1 MKTAK
6 EQIVEFIVSHYQKEK
21 EKWLSGMKSHYIE
34 WDDAKEFFLDGKEEA
49 LKAEEELK
57 IYQEYVGTLPRD
69 YQRDFKNFK
78 WEKEKH
84 D

>member
-6 EQIVEFIVSHYQKEK
+6 EKIVDFIVSHYQKEK

-34 WDDAKEFFLDGKEEA
+34 WEGAKEFFLDGKDEA
-49 LKAEEELK
+49 LKTEEELK
-57 IYQEYVGTLPRD
+57 IYQEYIGTLPSD

-78 WEKEKH
+78 LEKEKH

>member
-6 EQIVEFIVSHYQKEK
+6 DKIVDFIVSHYQKEK

-34 WDDAKEFFLDGKEEA
+34 WENAKEFFLDGKDEVI
-49 LKAEEELK
+49 KTEEELK
-57 IYQEYVGTLPRD
+57 IYQEYIGTLPSD

-78 WEKEKH
+78 REKEKH

>member
-6 EQIVEFIVSHYQKEK
+6 EQIVEFIVSHYQREK
-21 EKWLSGMKSHYIE
+21 EKWLSGMKSRYIE
-34 WDDAKEFFLDGKEEA
+34 WEDAKEFFLDGKEEM
-49 LKAEEELK
+49 LKTEEELK
-57 IYQEYVGTLPRD
+57 IYQEYIETLPRD

-78 WEKEKH
+78 WEKERH

>member
-21 EKWLSGMKSHYIE
+21 EKWLSGIKSRYLE
-34 WDDAKEFFLDGKEEA
+34 WSDAKEFFLDGKESI
-49 LKAEEELK
+49 LKTEEELK
-57 IYQEYVGTLPRD
+57 IYQEYIGTLPRD
-69 YQRDFKNFK
+69 YQRDFRNFK
-78 WEKEKH
+78 WEKERH

>member
-21 EKWLSGMKSHYIE
+21 EKWLSGMKNHYIE
-34 WDDAKEFFLDGKEEA
+34 WDSAKEFFLDGKDES
-49 LKAEEELK
+49 LKTEEELK
-57 IYQEYVGTLPRD
+57 IYQEYIGTLPRD
-69 YQRDFKNFK
+69 YQLGFKNFK
-78 WEKEKH
+78 WEKERH

>member
-1 MKTAK
+1 MNTAK
-6 EQIVEFIVSHYQKEK
+6 EQIVDFIVSHCQKEK

-34 WDDAKEFFLDGKEEA
+34 WDDAKEFFLDSKEEA
-49 LKAEEELK
+49 LKTEEELK
-57 IYQEYVGTLPRD
+57 IYQEYIRTLPHD

-78 WEKEKH
+78 REKERH

>member
-6 EQIVEFIVSHYQKEK
+6 
-21 EKWLSGMKSHYIE
+21 
-34 WDDAKEFFLDGKEEA
+34 
-49 LKAEEELK
+49 ELK
-57 IYQEYVGTLPRD
+57 IYQEYIGTLPRD
-69 YQRDFKNFK
+69 HQRDFKNFK

>member
-6 EQIVEFIVSHYQKEK
+6 EKIVDFIVSHYQKEK

-34 WDDAKEFFLDGKEEA
+34 WESAKEFFLDGKDEA
-49 LKAEEELK
+49 LKTEEELK
-57 IYQEYVGTLPRD
+57 IYQEYIGMLPSD

-78 WEKEKH
+78 REKENH

>member
-6 EQIVEFIVSHYQKEK
+6 EKIVDFIVSHYQKEK
-21 EKWLSGMKSHYIE
+21 EKGLSGMKSNYIE
-34 WDDAKEFFLDGKEEA
+34 WDDAKEFFLDGKDEA
-49 LKAEEELK
+49 LKTEQERK
-57 IYQEYVGTLPRD
+57 IYREDIGTLPSD

-78 WEKEKH
+78 WEKESH

>member
-6 EQIVEFIVSHYQKEK
+6 EQIVKFIASHYQKEK
-21 EKWLSGMKSHYIE
+21 EKWLSGMKSHYLE
-34 WDDAKEFFLDGKEEA
+34 WEDAKEFFLEGK
-49 LKAEEELK
+49 KQSIKTEEELK
-57 IYQEYVGTLPRD
+57 IYQEYIGTLPRD

-78 WEKEKH
+78 REKEKH